1 MDWLIL
7 CVAILCFGF
16 FVGKIYG
23 ESLKEREIEL
33 LKKEIYDLKEKLN
46 D

>member
-7 CVAILCFGF
+7 CVVILCFGF

-23 ESLKEREIEL
+23 ESLKDREIEL
-33 LKKEIYDLKEKLN
+33 LKQEIYDLKEKLN
-46 D
+46 G